1 MANRTASSLPV
12 NSPSPSA
19 RPRQANSSASFLEFI
34 QVAGKVT
41 GATLVSIV
49 MVSGSLVTGGLMGL
63 AGSFRNLPDV
73 RVLQS
78 YVPSETSY
86 IYDIKGRLLTTVHD
100 EANRKVVPLDQI
112 SPNLKRAVLAIEDS
126 HFYQHLGINPN
137 SVIRALVAN
146 MQTGS
151 VVEGGSTLTMQ
162 LVKNLFLTPER
173 SLSRKA
179 AEAILA
185 LRIEQ
190 VLDKNR
196 ILELYLNQV
205 YWGHNTYGAETAAQS
220 YFGKSVKELNLAEA
234 AMMAGFIQAP
244 ENYSPFDGN
253 YKFDPERL
261 ETAKWRQHVVLDRM
275 VELGWIT
282 PQEGETAKTTPIKF
296 GQITSFRSSNI
307 PYVTDAVVIELN
319 DRYGRDRVLTG
330 GMRVQTT
337 IDYDLQMMAQQ
348 LIQEWSGQMRQSVGA
363 DQMALVAM
371 DPRTHF
377 VKAMVGGVDYETNQF
392 NRAIA
397 AQRQPGSAFK
407 PFVYYTALAS
417 RKYTPSSAISDSPV
431 SYPDGNE
438 YYSPRNYDGSFM
450 GSMSLKT
457 ALELSR
463 NIPAI
468 RLGQEV
474 GIDRVIEICH
484 LIGIESELEPV
495 ISLPLGAV
503 GITPLEMAGAY
514 ATFASGGWYS
524 ETTFIAQITDSQGN
538 LILDNTPEPRQVLD
552 AQATAYLNQMLQGV
566 IAQGTGT
573 AARLD
578 RPAAGKTGTTSSARD
593 IWFVGY
599 VPQLAA
605 AVWVGNDDNTPLW
618 SGATGG
624 GIVAPVWKE
633 FMVKALKDVPVE
645 KFAPPGQ

>member
-100 EANRKVVPLDQI
+100 EANRKVVPLEQI

-137 SVIRALVAN
+137 SVMRALVAN

-503 GITPLEMAGAY
+503 GITPLEMARGLCY
-514 ATFASGGWYS
+514 LCQRRLVFRDYVYCSNYR
-524 ETTFIAQITDSQGN
+524 Q
-538 LILDNTPEPRQVLD
+538 PRQ
-552 AQATAYLNQMLQGV
+552 LNF
-566 IAQGTGT
+566 
-573 AARLD
+573 R
-578 RPAAGKTGTTSSARD
+578 
-593 IWFVGY
+593 
-599 VPQLAA
+599 
-605 AVWVGNDDNTPLW
+605 
-618 SGATGG
+618 
-624 GIVAPVWKE
+624 
-633 FMVKALKDVPVE
+633 
-645 KFAPPGQ
+645 